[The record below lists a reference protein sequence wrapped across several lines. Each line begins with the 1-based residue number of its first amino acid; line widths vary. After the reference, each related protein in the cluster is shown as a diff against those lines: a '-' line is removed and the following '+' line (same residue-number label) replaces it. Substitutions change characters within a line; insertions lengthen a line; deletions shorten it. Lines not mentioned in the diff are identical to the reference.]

1 MKGGI
6 RVSRTPLPAPP
17 LNEAYRLLLDRFGFQ
32 HWWPAETPFEVCV
45 GAILVQNTS
54 WTQVE
59 RVLAM
64 ARKGGWLTP
73 GGLRSMDEAS
83 LREWLR
89 PTGTYRVKAERLRA
103 FLRVLWSEHAGSL
116 DALLSGSR
124 SEVRNRLLAIRG
136 IGPETADCLVL
147 YAAHQPSFVI
157 DAYTRRVFWRH
168 GWSGADAAYEQ
179 LQELCETALDGSD
192 RVRLWQD
199 FHAQMVAVGKEYCRS
214 SEARCEDC
222 PMKKLLPKKEAGG
235 SNTVN
240 PPHQAAR
247 SSSLL
252 RLS

>member
-1 MKGGI
+1 M
-6 RVSRTPLPAPP
+6 
-17 LNEAYRLLLDRFGFQ
+17 NEAYRLLLDRFGFQ

-59 RVLAM
+59 RVLAV
-64 ARKGGWLTP
+64 ARRGGWLTP
-73 GGLRSMDEAS
+73 EGLWSMDEAS
-83 LREWLR
+83 LQEWLR

-103 FLRVLWSEHAGSL
+103 FLRVLWSKHAGSL

-157 DAYTRRVFWRH
+157 DAYTRRVFRRH

-179 LQELCETALDGSD
+179 LQELCEAALDGDD
-192 RVRLWQD
+192 RVQVWQD

-214 SEARCEDC
+214 AEARCGEC
-222 PMKKLLPKKEAGG
+222 PLKNLLPKKEAGG